1 MINSRV
7 AQLPNLQKTFRWFGS
22 NFGVSLNEI
31 REFGVEGIVTACHH
45 IPTGEEWPTKE
56 IEKIQS
62 QIQRAGMQWAVVE
75 SVNIH
80 NAIKYAEAD
89 RDFYI
94 ENYIKT
100 LRNLAQCGIKTVCYN
115 FMPLIDWTRTNLNF
129 ELPTGAIALQYDPV
143 AVAAFDLFI
152 LKRATRQAIYT
163 SEIITKAE
171 VFYQAATP
179 QQLRDLEA
187 TILAGMP
194 GSKKR
199 ISTDFF
205 VDALQKA
212 SQLSKSDLQQNLL
225 YFLKAIMP
233 EAEKLGVNMALHPDD
248 PPFPVFGIPRIA
260 STRADFDYI
269 FKQIPSIS
277 NGMTFCTGSLG
288 ATAAN
293 DLPSMVQSFGERIH
307 FLHLRNVQREPDGSF
322 YESAHLRGSVDMAAV
337 MRAIVNEQLRRFDS
351 NAGVCA
357 IPMRPDHGHIL
368 APDKSKVNDFY
379 PGYPLVGRMIGLSEM
394 VGLEMGVRGAF
405 LQ

>member
-1 MINSRV
+1 MINSQA
-7 AQLPNLQKTFRWFGS
+7 AQLPYLQKTFRWFGN

-45 IPTGEEWPTKE
+45 IPTGEVWQTKE
-56 IEKIQS
+56 IEKIQLE
-62 QIQRAGMQWAVVE
+62 IQRAGMQWSVVE

-80 NAIKYAEAD
+80 NAIKYATAG
-89 RDFYI
+89 RDLYI

-143 AVAAFDLFI
+143 AVVAFDLFI
-152 LKRATRQAIYT
+152 LKRATAQTSYT

-171 VFYQAATP
+171 AFYEAATP
-179 QQLRDLEA
+179 QQLQDLET

-194 GSKKR
+194 GSKNR
-199 ISTDFF
+199 ISADFF
-205 VDALQKA
+205 VGALQKA
-212 SQLSKSDLQQNLL
+212 SLLSKNDLQNHLL
-225 YFLKAIMP
+225 YFLQAIIP
-233 EAEKLGVNMALHPDD
+233 EAENLGVNMALHPDD

-269 FKQIPSIS
+269 FKQIPSIN

-288 ATAAN
+288 ATAEN
-293 DLPSMVQSFGERIH
+293 DLPSMVQSYGERIH

-322 YESAHLRGSVDMAAV
+322 YESAHLQGSVDMAAV
-337 MRAIVNEQLRRFDS
+337 MRAIVDEQLRRFDMNS
-351 NAGVCA
+351 GVCA

-368 APDKSKVNDFY
+368 PPDKLKANDFY

-394 VGLEMGVRGAF
+394 VGLEMGIRGAY